1 METIYEKIGKLVVE
15 LDSKKEVVKKLKT
28 DTTSSASSIMY
39 NHLLLDSTDP
49 VKREGMIYAS
59 LIQNLKDLEIERN
72 ALLKKRMLKD
82 NNDQYDKSYDKN
94 EEHEDAWLDRLLDG

>member
-15 LDSKKEVVKKLKT
+15 LDSKKEIVKKLKT

-59 LIQNLKDLEIERN
+59 LIQDLKDLEIERN
-72 ALLKKRMLKD
+72 ALLKKRMFED
-82 NNDQYDKSYDKN
+82 NSDKYEKSYDKN